1 MTLLLDTHVWV
12 WRLLEPERLSARA
25 TRALS
30 SLENAVHLSPI
41 SVWETLVLVR
51 RKRLS
56 LEPDGP
62 TWVRQ
67 ALKRS
72 RATMTPV
79 THDVAMR
86 SEALD
91 GFKARHPAD
100 RFLVATAIEHDFV
113 LVTADEAMRRYKGV
127 ETLW

>member
-12 WRLLEPERLSARA
+12 WRLLEPDRLSARA
-25 TRALS
+25 AKTLS
-30 SLENAVHLSPI
+30 SSEHAVHLSPI

-51 RKRLS
+51 RKRLR
-56 LEPDGP
+56 LEPNAHQ
-62 TWVRQ
+62 WVRQ

-72 RATMTPV
+72 PVTMAPV

-91 GFKARHPAD
+91 GFKARDPAD
-100 RFLVATAIEHDFV
+100 RFLVATAIEHNFV
-113 LVTADEAMRRYKGV
+113 LVTADEAMRRYNGV